1 MTSRRMLR
9 IATRPSSA
17 RLRTTLT
24 SSLRRSSVSS
34 GTCRRMI
41 WPSLFGVSPT
51 SDSRIAR
58 SMFLI
63 ELLSYGWTVSSRA
76 SGAETVASCLSGVC
90 AP

>member
-17 RLRTTLT
+17 IPRTTLT
-24 SSLRRSSVSS
+24 SCLRRSSVSS

-41 WPSLFGVSPT
+41 DPSLLGVSPM
-51 SDSRIAR
+51 SDSRIAC
-58 SMFLI
+58 SIALI
-63 ELLSYGWTVSSRA
+63 ELLSYGWTVSRRA
-76 SGAETVASCLSGVC
+76 SGALSVASCLSGVW